1 MQDLEQAAYS
11 TVHDSDI
18 PPKQIA
24 ELVGISYQVL
34 LNKANPQNDTH
45 KLTIAEALAIQ
56 IHTKNH
62 AILHAMKAALDKRD
76 KPQKSILR
84 SLVDM
89 SKEVGDVVRIVDEA
103 AADGHIAMIEKRSC
117 IKEINEAITSLE
129 MLKASLSGGQVA

>member
-45 KLTIAEALAIQ
+45 KLTIAEALAIM

-62 AILHAMKAALDKRD
+62 AILHSLKTSLESRGETNKN
-76 KPQKSILR
+76 IVR
-84 SLVDM
+84 SLVDV
-89 SKEVGDVVRIVDEA
+89 SKDVGDVVRIVDEA
-103 AADGHIAMIEKRSC
+103 AADGKITQLEKRRC
-117 IKEINEAITSLE
+117 TKEINEAITSLE
-129 MLKASLSGGQVA
+129 MLKSALSGGQVA